1 MKFIKKISKE
11 TGNTESNN
19 ITKILKGSVISI
31 ILTIIGLLVYSVI
44 LANTEIGESTV
55 NYIVMGITSI
65 SILIGSILSISK
77 IEKKGILNG
86 AIVGGIYVIV
96 IYLLSSIIN
105 SNFNINLSAI
115 ILMVV
120 SIIAGMIGGIIGG
133 NIKKQ

>member
-44 LANTEIGESTV
+44 LANTEIV

-120 SIIAGMIGGIIGG
+120 SIIAGMIGGIIGV

>member
-31 ILTIIGLLVYSVI
+31 ILTIIGLLVYSII

-96 IYLLSSIIN
+96 IYLLSSI
-105 SNFNINLSAI
+105 NFSSI

-120 SIIAGMIGGIIGG
+120 SIIAGMIGGIIGV

>member
-55 NYIVMGITSI
+55 TSI
-65 SILIGSILSISK
+65 SILIGSILSISR

-120 SIIAGMIGGIIGG
+120 SIIAGMIGGIIGV

>member
-55 NYIVMGITSI
+55 NYVVMGITSI

-105 SNFNINLSAI
+105 SNFNINLSA
-115 ILMVV
+115 MVV
-120 SIIAGMIGGIIGG
+120 SIIAGMIGGIIGV

>member
-31 ILTIIGLLVYSVI
+31 ILTIIGLLVYSII

-86 AIVGGIYVIV
+86 AI

-105 SNFNINLSAI
+105 SNFNINFSSI

-120 SIIAGMIGGIIGG
+120 SIIAGMIGGIIGV